1 MTAITSATLY
11 AFFER
16 LVRPVVRI
24 LLRHGISLREL
35 SELCKRVCVSVATN
49 DLDDNGKPMNTSRVA
64 LLTGM
69 TRRDVRQVRLSLDA
83 DEQHTLGRM
92 NSATRLLAGW
102 FQDADFLDNDGR
114 PMQLQLLA
122 PFPSFTDLSKRY
134 AGDIPVT
141 AVVKE
146 LKRAAAIEE
155 LENGMLVA
163 KTRYYMPGHDTPA
176 RPEAMIRAGSVYQ
189 DLGNT
194 VDYNLG
200 RVADAPTRF
209 ERRAT
214 NARVGVEAVAEFHQF
229 IEDQGQKFLEL
240 VDQWLS
246 EHEVRE
252 DEPDQTQTVRLG
264 LGAYWIEGPNIEGA
278 GK

>member
-1 MTAITSATLY
+1 MTSITSATLY

-16 LVRPVVRI
+16 LLRPVVRI
-24 LLRHGISLREL
+24 LLRHGVSLREL
-35 SELCKRVCVSVATN
+35 SELCKRVCVSVASS
-49 DLDDNGKPMNTSRVA
+49 DLGDNGKPMNTSRIA

-102 FQDADFLDNDGR
+102 FQDADFLNAEGR
-114 PMQLQLLA
+114 PMQLQLVA

-141 AVVKE
+141 TVVKE

-155 LENGMLVA
+155 LDDGIFVA

-176 RPEAMIRAGSVYQ
+176 NPEAMIRAGSVYQ

-200 RVADAPTRF
+200 RAAGALTRF

-214 NARVGVEAVAEFHQF
+214 NSRIDAADLPEFHRF
-229 IEDQGQKFLEL
+229 IEHEGQKFLEL
-240 VDQWLS
+240 VDRWLS
-246 EHEVRE
+246 EHEVH
-252 DEPDQTQTVRLG
+252 DENLGQKNTVRLG
-264 LGAYWIEGPNIEGA
+264 LGAYWIEGPDIEGA

>member
-1 MTAITSATLY
+1 MTTVKPATLH

-16 LVRPVVRI
+16 LLRPVIRI
-24 LLRHGISLREL
+24 LLRHGVSLREL
-35 SELCKRVCVSVATN
+35 SELCKRICVSVAIT
-49 DLDDNGKPMNTSRVA
+49 DLGDNGKPMNTSRVA

-102 FQDADFLDNDGR
+102 FQDADFLDTEGK

-146 LKRAAAIEE
+146 LKRAAAIVE
-155 LENGMLVA
+155 LENGTLVA
-163 KTRYYMPGHDTPA
+163 KTRYYMPGHDSPA

-200 RVADAPTRF
+200 RAADAPSRF

-214 NARVGVEAVAEFHQF
+214 NARVGAENIAEFHRF
-229 IEDQGQKFLEL
+229 IEDEGQKFLEL
-240 VDQWLS
+240 IDQWLS
-246 EHEVRE
+246 GHEVRE

-264 LGAYWIEGPNIEGA
+264 LGA
-278 GK
+278 